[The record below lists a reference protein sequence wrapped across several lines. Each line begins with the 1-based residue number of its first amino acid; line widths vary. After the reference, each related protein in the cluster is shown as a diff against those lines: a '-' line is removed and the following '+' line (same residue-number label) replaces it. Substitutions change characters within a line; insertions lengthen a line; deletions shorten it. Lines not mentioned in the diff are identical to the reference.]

1 MKMATHT
8 TTELWRTLAY
18 LNDGLNI
25 LVHETESFFAQ
36 PRLNLTITQWHETRR
51 LEDELKKTRAL
62 LTRLNN
68 RIADELMPAQ
78 LDAAGLRFAP
88 HAYGTV
94 RINHHFK
101 AVQQKGKREE
111 IHAWLGANGYGA
123 LIVPTVNARTLAAA
137 LKEPFAQGEEPPA
150 ELIKCSVRRYCSF
163 GDENA
168 PTEEE

>member
-1 MKMATHT
+1 MATNT

-18 LNDGLNI
+18 LNDGLARLN
-25 LVHETESFFAQ
+25 LETEAFFAE
-36 PRLNLTITQWHETRR
+36 PRLNLTITQWHETRQ
-51 LEDELKKTRAL
+51 LENELKRLRAQ
-62 LTRLNN
+62 LTYLNN
-68 RIADELMPAQ
+68 KIADDLMPAQ

-101 AVQQKGKREE
+101 AVQQKGKRED
-111 IHAWLGANGYGA
+111 IHAWLKENGYGA

-137 LKEPFAQGEEPPA
+137 LKEPFGQGEEPPND
-150 ELIKCSVRRYCSF
+150 LIKCSVRRYCSF

-168 PTEEE
+168 TEEE